1 MTRAPLAALVALLLL
16 AAHRCDGAIH
26 PYRAARF
33 TPTADAHVLR
43 AGREGL
49 YATIGSD
56 HRRHDVKGD
65 FAVSDGGR
73 GHEKAY
79 VRFEDVEFRRSRS
92 HASRFTGADS
102 EGKDTGAVH
111 AMLFELKDHLRIGWT
126 DPRTGARHL
135 CCDSPNLVADAGCVL
150 GDPIIAPPDDGVEP
164 EPGWPWVRRVEFV
177 GDHAVRTMSP
187 EQVTV
192 TRDGM
197 YHLWFVTCDAT
208 LGETLTVTGRTTWRN
223 PHGYL
228 PGMMRHMRPFFG
240 TLALAYGGLAF
251 WWAAKVAKAHYTHGT
266 GAHAHGT
273 VTNVVTQL
281 HHCVTAVVA
290 ASFAESFLW
299 YADYEYFN
307 SVGTR
312 PVLLAI
318 IASCVGAA
326 REAASRTLVLIVST
340 GYGVVRPTLG
350 GLTSRV
356 CGLGAAYF
364 VAAAALDVVTHAGNV
379 DDLTKQTRVF
389 LVVPV
394 ALMDAT
400 YVLWIFQSLSRTLTQ
415 LRARRQL
422 AKLALYARFTN
433 VLAVSVVGSVMWIA
447 YETWFRA
454 TDALNQKWRADWVV
468 GAFWHVLSF
477 LLLGAICV
485 LWAPGDGATQFAYGE
500 VAGKDDKD
508 AGAMF
513 DGFEGWDFGDGG
525 GYSDE
530 EDGRERE
537 MRKVPAGHMGGGKGM
552 GVGQTPLKGGDVF
565 LMDSDDERE
574 ARLARDKMR

>member
-1 MTRAPLAALVALLLL
+1 MTRAPPLAALVALLLL
-16 AAHRCDGAIH
+16 AVHRCDGAIH

-33 TPTADAHVLR
+33 TPTDGAHVLR

-49 YATIGSD
+49 YASVGSD

-65 FAVSDGGR
+65 FALSDGGR

-111 AMLFELKDHLRIGWT
+111 AVLFELKDHFRIGWT
-126 DPRTGARHL
+126 DPRAGTRHL
-135 CCDSPNLVADAGCVL
+135 CCDSPDLVADTGCVMNDVL
-150 GDPIIAPPDDGVEP
+150 IAPPDDGREP

-177 GDHAVRTMSP
+177 GDHAVRSMSA

-197 YHLWFVTCDAT
+197 YYLWFVTCDAS
-208 LGETLTVTGRTTWRN
+208 LGESLTVTGRTTWRN

-228 PGMMRHMRPFFG
+228 PGMMRHTRPFFG
-240 TLALAYGGLAF
+240 TLALAYGGLVF
-251 WWAAKVAKAHYTHGT
+251 WWTAKVAKVH
-266 GAHAHGT
+266 
-273 VTNVVTQL
+273 VKRPDVLTQL

-290 ASFAESFLW
+290 ASFTEAFLW

-307 SVGTR
+307 AVGVR
-312 PVLLAI
+312 PVALTLLAVFF
-318 IASCVGAA
+318 SAA
-326 REAASRTLVLIVST
+326 RESASRTLVLVVST

-350 GLTSRV
+350 GLSTKV
-356 CGLGAAYF
+356 VGLGTAYF
-364 VAAAALDVVTHAGNV
+364 VAAVALDAATHVGNV
-379 DDLTKQTRVF
+379 DDLTQTTRVL

-400 YVLWIFQSLSRTLTQ
+400 YILWIFSSLSRTLTQ

-433 VLAVSVVGSVMWIA
+433 VLAVSVVGSVMWIL

-454 TDALNQKWRADWVV
+454 TDALNQKWQVDWVV

-485 LWAPGDGATQFAYGE
+485 LWAPSDDAATQFAYGE
-500 VAGKDDKD
+500 VSGKDD
-508 AGAMF
+508 ATGAMF
-513 DGFEGWDFGDGG
+513 DGFEGWDFGDGDVGAG

-530 EDGRERE
+530 EDGRVERE